1 MAAALTVSVVL
12 TAFELA
18 TASAANAGMWVVTSS
33 ADTGGACTYFCTLR
47 AAISAANSSTGGD
60 QITFNIA
67 PNQPSLISVG
77 AGASNPLPAITGS
90 DVTID
95 AMTQPGTLIR
105 LDDPDVGGGESGF
118 VVEGQRVA
126 IKGFRITRFDAFGIL
141 IHNGSESDVVIGNWI
156 GTADG
161 VTAAGTGAAGILIDG
176 GTGGNTIDHNVLAG
190 ASAGS
195 DGIDVHN
202 SSNNILTG
210 NYVGMTA
217 DGFSRLP
224 NADTGIEINGD
235 SQRNRI
241 GGVTAAERNVV
252 SGNSGIGVQLLG
264 ILQPDGRCQAP
275 QNNLVE
281 GNYLGVNAAG
291 KKPSP
296 YGNQGAGLE
305 MGVCAQKNTVG
316 GTAAGA
322 ANVASGNHDDGIQL
336 DGGTGPAGTANVC
349 NNTIQGNIVGLDPS
363 GSSTRPN
370 VDDGIDIGRGSCNN
384 LVGGSVT
391 GARNIVGGNQSD
403 GVDVHEKNDAGAGT
417 NGNSIVGNLI
427 GLAAN
432 GSTPVANLQNGVHL
446 RFTVQDNRVD
456 GNVIAGN
463 GGSGVLIETASAR
476 SNTIINNTIGTLS
489 DGTTPRGND
498 SYGVYVTLGANGNR
512 IEANTIAGNA
522 LDGVAIE
529 QVSGSTTQT
538 RQNPIIRNRIW
549 SDGGLGIDLLPGDG
563 VNPNDGTMS
572 TAVGNLGLDFPV
584 ITQATTTSAKGTAPP
599 GSVVELFSAQP
610 GAGETYG
617 EGAAF
622 AGSVTTSS
630 GGTWCIDGLSLGSL
644 ATATAT
650 DASGNT
656 SEFAINVA
664 ASGSLSLCA
673 SPPRNTSAPT
683 ISGVARVAQALTAGP
698 GGWSGTQP
706 LSFGFQW
713 ERCDASGGACVDI
726 SGATGESYLLTRNDV
741 GSMMRVLVAASNSA
755 GSASAQSMPSAIVL
769 PAPRVARLPEPTI
782 IRSWGDPV
790 KRLSR
795 NANLKKRRFRA
806 RWKPFSRST
815 RVAFGAVFRN
825 QKTTSSPFRFGG
837 GGICRFQSLRGGV
850 FMVC

>member
-1 MAAALTVSVVL
+1 MAAALTVSVGL

-18 TASAANAGMWVVTSS
+18 TASAASAGMWVVTSS
-33 ADTGGACTYFCTLR
+33 ADTGGACTAVCTLR
-47 AAISAANSSTGGD
+47 AAISAANASPGGD
-60 QITFNIA
+60 QITFTIA
-67 PNQPSLISVG
+67 PNQPSTISVG
-77 AGASNPLPAITGS
+77 AALPAITGS

-95 AMTQPGTLIR
+95 AMTQPGTGHIR
-105 LDDPDVGGGESGF
+105 LDDPDAGGGESGF
-118 VVEGQRVA
+118 VVQGQRVT

-141 IHNGSESDVVIGNWI
+141 IHSGSGSDVVTGNWI

-176 GTGGNTIDHNVLAG
+176 GTGGNRIDHNVVAG

-195 DGIDVHN
+195 DGIDIHN

-217 DGFSRLP
+217 DGLSRLP

-235 SQRNRI
+235 SHGNRV

-264 ILQPDGRCQAP
+264 IPQPDGRCQAP
-275 QNNLVE
+275 QNNVVE

-305 MGVCAQKNTVG
+305 MGVCAQNNRVG

-336 DGGTGPAGTANVC
+336 DGQTGPAGAANVC

-363 GSSTRPN
+363 ASFTRPN
-370 VDDGIDIGRGSCNN
+370 VDDGIDLDRGACSN
-384 LVGGSVT
+384 LVGGSVP
-391 GARNIVGGNQSD
+391 GAPNIVGGNASD
-403 GVDVHEKNDAGAGT
+403 GVDVHERNNAGAGA

-446 RFTVQDNRVD
+446 RFTAQDNRVD

-463 GGSGVLIETASAR
+463 GGSGVRIETASAR
-476 SNTIINNTIGTLS
+476 SNAIINNKIGTLS
-489 DGTTPRGND
+489 DGTTPRGNA
-498 SYGVYVTLGANGNR
+498 SYGVYVTSGANGNR

-529 QVSGSTTQT
+529 QVSGSTT

-549 SDGGLGIDLLPGDG
+549 SNGGLGIDLLPVDG

-584 ITQATTTSAKGTAPP
+584 ITQATTTSATGTAPP

-610 GAGETYG
+610 GAGETHG

-630 GGTWCIDGLSLGSL
+630 GGTWRIDGLCLGSL

-664 ASGSLSLCA
+664 VSGSPSLCL

-683 ISGVARVAQALTAGP
+683 ISGVARVAQTLTAGP
-698 GGWSGTQP
+698 GAWSGTQP
-706 LSFGFQW
+706 LTFAFQW

-726 SGATGESYLLTRNDV
+726 SGSTGESYLLTRNDV
-741 GSMMRVLVAASNSA
+741 GSTMRVLVAASNSV
-755 GSASAQSMPSAIVL
+755 GSASAQSMPSGIVVS
-769 PAPRVARLPEPTI
+769 APRVARRQQCVVPKVIHRTLKSA
-782 IRSWGDPV
+782 IR
-790 KRLSR
+790 KI
-795 NANLKKRRFRA
+795 RRAHCRVG
-806 RWKPFSRST
+806 RVRRVRST
-815 RVAFGAVFRN
+815 PSRKGRVLR
-825 QKTTSSPFRFGG
+825 QKPRPKTRRPAGTRVKLWVG
-837 GGICRFQSLRGGV
+837 RGRSR
-850 FMVC
+850 